1 MYADG
6 HDFMIQRCLRP
17 TVNTCILRAVH
28 NVADHI
34 NLGYIFSKLI
44 IKERTSSYK
53 RRDGPNMVT
62 GRRDSA
68 GFAVH
73 KNYYKPAGHAS
84 RSLGLSAS
92 QEALFPKSSASEG
105 KILRKPLS
113 AGAMSSLLIVYGAF
127 DKDRRKLLD
136 VLRVGKLS
144 SRGSTDMESRSLR
157 RFVVL
162 KWISRCLR
170 SLHCVER
177 ETRDATVVLHEL
189 SRHTLPNTATSK
201 RGSAA
206 AISAISSSVK
216 LKAQSS
222 MV

>member
-68 GFAVH
+68 GFAV
-73 KNYYKPAGHAS
+73 
-84 RSLGLSAS
+84 
-92 QEALFPKSSASEG
+92 
-105 KILRKPLS
+105 
-113 AGAMSSLLIVYGAF
+113 
-127 DKDRRKLLD
+127 
-136 VLRVGKLS
+136 
-144 SRGSTDMESRSLR
+144 
-157 RFVVL
+157 
-162 KWISRCLR
+162 
-170 SLHCVER
+170 
-177 ETRDATVVLHEL
+177 
-189 SRHTLPNTATSK
+189 
-201 RGSAA
+201 
-206 AISAISSSVK
+206 
-216 LKAQSS
+216 
-222 MV
+222 